1 MPTTPFIGISVLIHT
16 AIIIFNK
23 IFPSKERVLELVPE
37 GKISKLRYAA
47 SFLIIA
53 GMSSLMLF
61 TAGGLLLAGVTEQH
75 STIYLV
81 EDTAQWVGSRADASE
96 LAAQAAAAYGP
107 HLGNMAEIAFLLAL
121 LIVIVPRIKF
131 ERMGLSFPSGGHS
144 MVQVSLLISGVLSLL
159 VGTTYLVLII
169 IVITSRGA

>member
-16 AIIIFNK
+16 VIIIFSK
-23 IFPSKERVLELVPE
+23 IFPPKEREFVPQ
-37 GKISKLRYAA
+37 GKISTLRYAG

-53 GMSSLMLF
+53 AMSSLMLF
-61 TAGGLLLAGVTEQH
+61 TAAGLLIAGVTEQH

-81 EDTAQWVGSRADASE
+81 EDTAQWVGSHADVNE

-107 HLGNMAEIAFLLAL
+107 RVGGMAEIAFLLAL

-131 ERMGLSFPSGGHS
+131 RRMGVSFPSGGHS
-144 MVQVSLLISGVLSLL
+144 MVQVSLLISGVLSMLL
-159 VGTTYLVLII
+159 GATYLVLII
-169 IVITSRGA
+169 IVIASRGS